1 MKFLFYHKSIHRDNH
16 RHFLTIGFKAL
27 TREDLGVSLWGQGIY
42 QTFEDYRK
50 ERGKPR
56 APVL

>member
-1 MKFLFYHKSIHRDNH
+1 MKFPFHRKSIHRH
-16 RHFLTIGFKAL
+16 SHWHFLRIGFTAL
-27 TREDLGVSLWGQGIY
+27 EREGLGVSLWGQGTY
-42 QTFEDYRK
+42 RTLGDYRK

>member
-1 MKFLFYHKSIHRDNH
+1 MKFPFHRKSIHRHNH
-16 RHFLTIGFKAL
+16 RHFLTIRFRAL
-27 TREDLGVSLWGQGIY
+27 KHEGLGASLWGQGTY
-42 QTFEDYRK
+42 QTFGDYRK